1 MRCSERGVNRM
12 IESFGDRVS
21 KVLIHVF
28 FILISLFCVVPFLY
42 VVSASFTDQSALMS
56 NGYTLIPTVFSTEA
70 YQYCMKSL
78 QSLLQAYAVT
88 ITVTVVGTALSLVF
102 TSMLAYVISRRDFT
116 LHRQL
121 AFFVFVTML
130 FNGGMVPSY
139 ILITKYYHLRDNI
152 WVMILPYLVGA
163 WNVFLMKGFF
173 TNIPSSLLE
182 ASKLDGCTEYG
193 TFFRIVVPVSKPA
206 FATVGLLTAFGYW
219 NDWWLSMMYTT
230 DAELTS
236 LQYYLQRIMKNIQ
249 YLQEAVSRG
258 MNVSVDMS
266 TFPASTARMALCVLA
281 AGPMLVI
288 FPFFQKY
295 FVKGLTVGSVKE

>member
-1 MRCSERGVNRM
+1 M
-12 IESFGDRVS
+12 IESFREKIG
-21 KVLIHVF
+21 KYLIHVL
-28 FILISLFCVVPFLY
+28 FIAISLFCVVPFLY
-42 VVSASFTDQSALMS
+42 VFSASFTSQAGLMQ
-56 NGYTLIPTVFSTEA
+56 NGYTLIPSDFSTEA
-70 YQYCMKSL
+70 YEYCIKSSK
-78 QSLLQAYAVT
+78 SLLQAYGVT
-88 ITVTVVGTALSLVF
+88 ISVTVLGTAISLLL
-102 TSMLAYVISRRDFT
+102 TSMLAYVISRRDFR
-116 LHRQL
+116 LHRQI
-121 AFFVFVTML
+121 AFVVFFTML

-139 ILITKYYHLRDNI
+139 ILITKYYGLRDTL
-152 WVMILPYLVGA
+152 WVMILPYVIGA

-173 TNIPSSLLE
+173 SNVPASLLE
-182 ASKLDGCTEYG
+182 ASRLDGCTEYG

-206 FATVGLLTAFGYW
+206 FATVGLFTAFGYW

-230 DAELTS
+230 DSNYTS

-258 MNVSVDMS
+258 MAASVDMS

-281 AGPMLVI
+281 AGPMLLV

>member
-1 MRCSERGVNRM
+1 M
-12 IESFGDRVS
+12 IESFSDKLG
-21 KVLIHVF
+21 KFLIHAVF
-28 FILISLFCVVPFLY
+28 VLMALFCVVPFLF
-42 VVSASFTDQSALMS
+42 VLSASFTSQSGLML
-56 NGYTLIPTVFSTEA
+56 NGYTLIPSEFSTDA
-70 YQYCMKSL
+70 YEHCLKSAA
-78 QSLLQAYAVT
+78 SLLQAYGVT
-88 ITVTVVGTALSLVF
+88 FTVTALGTLMSLFF
-102 TSMLAYVISRRDFT
+102 TSLLAYAISRRDFS
-116 LHRQL
+116 LHRKI
-121 AFFVFVTML
+121 AFLVFFTML

-139 ILITKYYHLRDNI
+139 ILITKYYHLRNRLM
-152 WVMILPYLVGA
+152 VMILPYVISA

-173 TNIPSSLLE
+173 SNMPTSLLE

-193 TFFRIVVPVSKPA
+193 TFFRIVVPISKPA
-206 FATVGLLTAFGYW
+206 FATVGLFTSFGYW

-230 DAELTS
+230 DDNLTS

-281 AGPMLVI
+281 AGPMLLI

-295 FVKGLTVGSVKE
+295 FVKGMTVGSVKE

>member
-1 MRCSERGVNRM
+1 M
-12 IESFGDRVS
+12 IESFGERMS
-21 KVLIHVF
+21 RILIHIF
-28 FILISLFCVVPFLY
+28 FVLISLFCVVPFMY
-42 VVSASFTDQSALMS
+42 VVSASFTSQLGLMQ
-56 NGYTLIPTVFSTEA
+56 NGYTLFPSEFSTEA
-70 YQYCMKSL
+70 YRYCMQSL
-78 QSLLQAYAVT
+78 QSLLQAYGVT
-88 ITVTVVGTALSLVF
+88 IVVTVVGTVLSLVF
-102 TSMLAYVISRRDFT
+102 TSMLAYVVSRRDFP
-116 LHRQL
+116 LHRQI
-121 AFFVFVTML
+121 AFIVFFTML

-139 ILITKYYHLRDNI
+139 ILITKYYHLRDTL
-152 WVMILPYLVGA
+152 WVMILPYVISA

-173 TNIPSSLLE
+173 ANIPTSLLE

-230 DAELTS
+230 ESELTS

-266 TFPASTARMALCVLA
+266 TFPTSTARMALCVLA
-281 AGPMLVI
+281 AGPMLII